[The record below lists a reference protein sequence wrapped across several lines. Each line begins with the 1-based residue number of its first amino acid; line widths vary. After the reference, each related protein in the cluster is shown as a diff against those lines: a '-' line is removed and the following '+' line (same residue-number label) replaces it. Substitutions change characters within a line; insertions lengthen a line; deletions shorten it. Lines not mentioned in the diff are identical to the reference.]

1 MKRKSLAVISTAT
14 VVGVAVKHWGGVS
27 RLDDIEKL
35 VAEEKVAEERLA
47 EAIGVFV
54 MRFGFLER
62 NLNWS
67 LWCLL
72 GLNERVGEVLTT
84 TYRNVSAKLDLYFA
98 LTNGRRMADEVRRR
112 LIECGEEIALLNTY
126 RNRLLHNQFSSHQP
140 VSDTWLKFWVETANK
155 KARCRHVQLNPS
167 DIRAEAEKCFQ
178 CVVRLMDG
186 IKAYQN
192 ATPLEKL

>member
-1 MKRKSLAVISTAT
+1 M
-14 VVGVAVKHWGGVS
+14 
-27 RLDDIEKL
+27 DDIEKL
-35 VAEEKVAEERLA
+35 VAEEQVAEEQLA
-47 EAIGVFV
+47 GSIGVFV
-54 MRFGFLER
+54 IRFGFLER

-72 GLNERVGEVLTT
+72 GLNERVGEVLTS
-84 TYRNVSAKLDLYFA
+84 TYRNVSAKLELYFA
-98 LTNGRRMADEVRRR
+98 LINGRKMTDEVRYR
-112 LIECGEEIALLNTY
+112 LIECGEQIAILNTY
-126 RNRLLHNQFSSHQP
+126 RNRLLHNQFGGYQP

-155 KARCRHVQLNPS
+155 KARRRHVQLNPS